1 MSEICPHALGKLEA
15 AVAIGRKKK
24 RKKKEEKKRKKKKE
38 KGKNTCRTIEDG
50 IGSAFDSNDVSY
62 PRRC

>member
-1 MSEICPHALGKLEA
+1 MCKRFLLLYQEKTRDGSGSRKEK
-15 AVAIGRKKK
+15 RKKK
-24 RKKKEEKKRKKKKE
+24 RKKKE

-50 IGSAFDSNDVSY
+50 IGSAFDSIDVSY

>member
-15 AVAIGRKKK
+15 AVAVGRKKK
-24 RKKKEEKKRKKKKE
+24 KKKEKE

>member
-1 MSEICPHALGKLEA
+1 MTMLKFSADASIFNAKA
-15 AVAIGRKKK
+15 AEG
-24 RKKKEEKKRKKKKE
+24 KKEKE

>member
-1 MSEICPHALGKLEA
+1 M
-15 AVAIGRKKK
+15 AVGRRKE
-24 RKKKEEKKRKKKKE
+24 KKKEKKKE

-50 IGSAFDSNDVSY
+50 IGSAFDSIDVSY

>member
-1 MSEICPHALGKLEA
+1 MCKRFLLLYQEKTRDGSGS
-15 AVAIGRKKK
+15 RKEKI
-24 RKKKEEKKRKKKKE
+24 KKKEKKKKE

-50 IGSAFDSNDVSY
+50 IGSAFDSIDVSY

>member
-1 MSEICPHALGKLEA
+1 MSEICPHALGKLEVA
-15 AVAIGRKKK
+15 MAIGRKKK
-24 RKKKEEKKRKKKKE
+24 EEKKKKKE

-50 IGSAFDSNDVSY
+50 IGSAFNSIDVSY